1 MRKRKEISRIVDFS
15 KRIKIS
21 RRHVLKIGVLGSAA
35 LSLGIFPSRMVKSN
49 TSLDAPSKT
58 EQLGFMYD
66 QQKCVACRVC
76 QAACKATNNWEEG
89 TEWRRVLTSEKSK
102 AHLSISCNHCDNP
115 ACVEVCPVGAYTKRE
130 KDGIVIHDPEKCVG
144 CKYCMYACPY
154 HAPQF
159 SDDTGRISK
168 CHFCYERQDK
178 GEDPACVA
186 NCPTNA
192 LTYGKLTKLRETP
205 GGVDQLEGLPDP
217 ELTKPSW
224 VIIPK
229 E

>member
-1 MRKRKEISRIVDFS
+1 MDFS

-21 RRHVLKIGVLGSAA
+21 RRNVLKIGVLGSAA
-35 LSLGIFPSRMVKSN
+35 LSLGIFPGRLVKSN
-49 TSLDAPSKT
+49 KGPNAPEKP
-58 EQLGFMYD
+58 EQSEQIGFMYD
-66 QQKCVACRVC
+66 QQKCIGCRVC

-89 TEWRRVLTSEKSK
+89 TEWRRVLTSERPKVF
-102 AHLSISCNHCDNP
+102 LSISCNHCENP

-130 KDGIVIHDPEKCVG
+130 KDGIVIQDPEKCVG

-186 NCPTNA
+186 NCPTKA
-192 LTYGKLTKLRETP
+192 LTYGKLTKLRETQ
-205 GGVDQLEGLPDP
+205 GGVDHLEGLPNP

-224 VIIPK
+224 VIISK
-229 E
+229 DRGIE

>member
-1 MRKRKEISRIVDFS
+1 VDFS

-21 RRHVLKIGVLGSAA
+21 RRHVLKIGILGSAT
-35 LSLGIFPSRMVKSN
+35 LSLGIFPVRQAKSN
-49 TSLDAPSKT
+49 TVSSGNEKTEKT

-66 QQKCVACRVC
+66 QNKCVGCRVC
-76 QAACKATNNWEEG
+76 QAACKATNEWEEG

-102 AHLSISCNHCDNP
+102 ANLSISCNHCENP

-130 KDGIVIHDPEKCVG
+130 EDGIVIHDPEKCIG

-168 CHFCYERQDK
+168 CHFCYERQDN

-186 NCPTNA
+186 NCPTGA
-192 LTYGKLTKLRETP
+192 LTYGEISKLRETQ

-229 E
+229 VKGDE

>member
-1 MRKRKEISRIVDFS
+1 MDFS
-15 KRIKIS
+15 KRVKIS

-35 LSLGIFPSRMVKSN
+35 LSLGIFPGRVVKSK
-49 TSLDAPSKT
+49 TGQEAGSLATRKT

-102 AHLSISCNHCDNP
+102 AYLSISCNHCENP

-192 LTYGKLTKLRETP
+192 LTYGKLTELRETP
-205 GGVDQLEGLPDP
+205 GGVDQLEGLPNSD
-217 ELTKPSW
+217 LTKPSW